1 MGYEGCV
8 DISDRSP
15 VDSVEELLVSSPL
28 DPGLWERETKKRQ
41 EEGGRKKGERWE
53 VNVQD
58 EL

>member
-53 VNVQD
+53 V
-58 EL
+58 ERTG